1 MNWFTIKAF
10 VNKIKK
16 ENMNKD
22 FNTKPGFVERRMAQ
36 LENEIQKLKAEL
48 NEWEGMAPVNGMG
61 AFARQTRIKELKAR
75 IAELENPF
83 IDDPNDLTIDAYNEN
98 AVINEYFDLVSN
110 HDYTYYHSDDNDEL
124 IGDFTA
130 GRQSENRIEVMIHT
144 LCAMVGYDAERLLEE
159 TLEAVPEQYT
169 NGLTHKTIRNWFTH
183 YIENKQ

>member
-1 MNWFTIKAF
+1 MNWFSIKAF

-36 LENEIQKLKAEL
+36 LENEIKKLKAEL

-61 AFARQTRIKELKAR
+61 AFARQIRIKELKAR

-83 IDDPNDLTIDAYNEN
+83 IDDPNEFTTDVYNEN
-98 AVINEYFDLVSN
+98 SGVNEYFDLVRF
-110 HDYTYYHSDDNDEL
+110 HDYTYYFSDDEGEYL
-124 IGDFTA
+124 GDYDM
-130 GRQSENRIEVMIHT
+130 GRQSEKRIEEMIHT